1 MPNHSEPAMIGDVT
15 AILNRSADVF
25 PDVAPSTVALWLLAT
40 RAGRMTEAFTR
51 EVLAEHDTED
61 TEFSILVFLLLSSG
75 PHRTTMGDLASAVV
89 LSQPG
94 TTRALQR
101 SERNGT
107 IRKLA
112 DPTDGRSV
120 VIELTTKGRKVVE
133 TTMRVLFERF
143 DERLGAGFSTAQA
156 LTVASANAGYAL
168 ALDAEPGPSR
178 GPASR
183 SESDWESRR

>member
-1 MPNHSEPAMIGDVT
+1 MPSYSERAMIGDVP
-15 AILNRSADVF
+15 AILNRSAEVF

-51 EVLAEHDTED
+51 EVLAEQGTED

-75 PHRTTMGDLASAVV
+75 PRRTTMSDLASAVV

-112 DPTDGRSV
+112 DPTDRRSV
-120 VIELTTKGRKVVE
+120 VIELTTKGREVVE
-133 TTMRVLFERF
+133 ITMRILFDRF
-143 DERLGAGFSTAQA
+143 EERLGVGFSMAQA

-168 ALDAEPGPSR
+168 AFDGPSPVTR
-178 GPASR
+178 AGV
-183 SESDWESRR
+183 EKRRRL

>member
-1 MPNHSEPAMIGDVT
+1 MPSHSEGAMIGDVT
-15 AILNRSADVF
+15 AILTRSAEVF

-51 EVLAEHDTED
+51 EVLAEQGTED
-61 TEFSILVFLLLSSG
+61 TELSILVFLLLSAG
-75 PHRTTMGDLASAVV
+75 RRRTTMSDLANAVV

-120 VIELTTKGRKVVE
+120 VIELTPKGRKVVE
-133 TTMRVLFERF
+133 STMRVVFERF
-143 DERLGAGFSTAQA
+143 EERLGDGFSTAQA
-156 LTVASANAGYAL
+156 VTVASANAGYAL
-168 ALDAEPGPSR
+168 AFDAQR
-178 GPASR
+178 APAR
-183 SESDWESRR
+183 ESALTHKADCESRR

>member
-1 MPNHSEPAMIGDVT
+1 VPSHSEGAMIGDVT
-15 AILNRSADVF
+15 AILDRSADVF

-51 EVLAEHDTED
+51 EVLAEQGTED
-61 TEFSILVFLLLSSG
+61 TEFSILVFLLLSAG
-75 PHRTTMGDLASAVV
+75 PHRTTMSDLANAVV

-112 DPTDGRSV
+112 DPTDGRSA
-120 VIELTTKGRKVVE
+120 VIELTTKGRQVVE
-133 TTMRVLFERF
+133 TTMRILFERF
-143 DERLGAGFSTAQA
+143 EERLGVGFSTAQA

-168 ALDAEPGPSR
+168 ALDADQT
-178 GPASR
+178 PAR
-183 SESDWESRR
+183 APA